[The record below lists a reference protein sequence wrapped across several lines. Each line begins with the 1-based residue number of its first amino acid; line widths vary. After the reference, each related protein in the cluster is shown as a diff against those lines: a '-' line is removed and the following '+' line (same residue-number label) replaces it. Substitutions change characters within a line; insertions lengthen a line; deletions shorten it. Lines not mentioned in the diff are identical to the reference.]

1 MRPTKLSL
9 APLRSA
15 GAACY
20 AQGRAEPKVS
30 LPFRVTGCKACLSAL
45 GIGRA
50 CPCGPTNGE
59 RDDASEKV
67 AASRVSA
74 AEKATASR
82 VGNGFPHMARD
93 YADAANELYMV
104 ADARPK
110 IHGHMPLSSPL
121 YFLYSHAAELALKAF
136 LTANNV
142 PINELTDH
150 KVRHNLPKLYD
161 QSRNLGFI
169 ELGARDRFEIGNVV
183 SLLHSENKD
192 HGFRYFSLESTSGL
206 IWRRSAKLSRTTAG
220 RRATCPP
227 STAPGVAVKTIMTL
241 GKGEDEAQAK
251 PVQKNQTKATE
262 P

>member
-1 MRPTKLSL
+1 MPAKKSQQ
-9 APLRSA
+9 A
-15 GAACY
+15 
-20 AQGRAEPKVS
+20 
-30 LPFRVTGCKACLSAL
+30 
-45 GIGRA
+45 
-50 CPCGPTNGE
+50 
-59 RDDASEKV
+59 
-67 AASRVSA
+67 VSA
-74 AEKATASR
+74 QPKRPRQAVSAMAFL
-82 VGNGFPHMARD
+82 NMARD

-161 QSRNLGFI
+161 QSRNLGLV

-192 HGFRYFSLESTSGL
+192 HGFRYFNLESTL
-206 IWRRSAKLSRTTAG
+206 RPDLAQVREAITELL
-220 RRATCPP
+220 RAVEPHVPP

-251 PVQKNQTKATE
+251 PVQKTQTKATE